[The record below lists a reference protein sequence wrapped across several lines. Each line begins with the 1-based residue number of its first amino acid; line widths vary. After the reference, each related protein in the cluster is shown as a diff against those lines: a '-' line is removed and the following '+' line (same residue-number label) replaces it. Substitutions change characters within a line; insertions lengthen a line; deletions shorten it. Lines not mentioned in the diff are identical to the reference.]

1 MSSATYS
8 VSAEDNTGKSNKS
21 NTPEKTTYRL
31 AIPKA
36 IENFDPINSE
46 GQFNSQV
53 ISQIYS
59 TLVTYRTQKTDKNQ
73 SFSDIVPLIS
83 EEWNISSDRKIY
95 NFKIRN
101 DVLFH
106 NGRNMTAY
114 DIKHTFERLAS
125 TKVLPGAQTWI
136 FKDVPIKGLEKYRRD
151 TKNNVKDP
159 DLSGIKVIDDYI
171 VQFELTR
178 STPLF
183 LKSLAMPIFSI
194 IPKEEVDKW
203 GKEFGNRPVGTGP
216 YKIEKITAD
225 QIFLTKNENYFEKD
239 LPKIDSLIYKIIPQ
253 VNEEYRQFRLGRLE
267 QTAIPD
273 SEIDRL
279 LQAENLNK
287 YNINVFDNNSFN
299 DRNVSDII
307 KEPRLINTFLG
318 ISNKNTMLKPQKVRH
333 ALNYSINK
341 KKIISNVL
349 KYKAIESYGIIPED
363 FPGVNGGRKTPYPFD
378 MVKAKKLFYESGFN
392 DRNND
397 GVLEYNKKPATLNFW
412 YYDDPETEK
421 VCNAISEN
429 LQAVGFKVNLQKTTN
444 WRDFLAKIVSGRAD
458 IYHFSWKAKYDD
470 LDKYLTPMFDSNFI
484 GSSNIS
490 SFSDKEIDSMLS
502 KARKIPEEEYRN
514 RIYNEADKKIVEK
527 APWVFL
533 YQPVK
538 YVRVKPYVYGMQIH
552 PVMQDV
558 LKYTYFKKNDI
569 LTSLNNDNR

>member
-1 MSSATYS
+1 MGSATYS
-8 VSAEDNTGKSNKS
+8 ISAEDNTLKSS
-21 NTPEKTTYRL
+21 ESTSYRL
-31 AIPKA
+31 AIPKS

-46 GQFNSQV
+46 GQFNSQI

-59 TLVTYRTQKTDKNQ
+59 TLVTYRTQKSDKSQ
-73 SFSDIVPLIS
+73 SYSDIVPLIA
-83 EEWNISSDRKIY
+83 EEWNLSSDRKVY

-101 DVLFH
+101 DIYFH
-106 NGRNMTAY
+106 NGRNLTAY

-136 FKDVPIKGLEKYRRD
+136 FKDVPIKGIDKYRRD

-159 DLSGIKVIDDYI
+159 DLSGVKVIDDYI

-183 LKSLAMPIFSI
+183 LKSLAMPVFSI
-194 IPKEEVDKW
+194 TPKEEIDKW

-216 YKIEKITAD
+216 YKIERITAD
-225 QIFLTKNENYFEKD
+225 QIFLTKNTNYFEKD
-239 LPKIDSLIYKIIPQ
+239 LPKIDSLVYKVIPE
-253 VNEEYRQFRLGRLE
+253 VNEEYRQFKLGRLE

-273 SEIDRL
+273 TEIDRL
-279 LQAENLNK
+279 LQSENLNK
-287 YNINVFDNNSFN
+287 YNVNVFDNDSFN
-299 DRNVSDII
+299 DRTISDII
-307 KEPRLINTFLG
+307 KEPRLVNTFLG
-318 ISNKNTMLKPQKVRH
+318 ISNKNTMLKSQKVRH

-341 KKIISNVL
+341 RKIISNVL

-363 FPGVNGGRKTPYPFD
+363 FPGVNKGRTSPYPFD
-378 MVKAKKLFYESGFN
+378 IVKARKLFYESGFN

-412 YYDDPETEK
+412 YYDDSETEK
-421 VCNAISEN
+421 VCNAVAEN
-429 LQAVGFKVNLQKTTN
+429 LQAIGFKVNLQKTTN

-502 KARKIPEEEYRN
+502 KARKIPEEEFRN
-514 RIYNEADKKIVEK
+514 KIYNEVDKKIVEK

-538 YVRVKPYVYGMQIH
+538 YIRVKPYVYGMQIH

-558 LKYTYFKKNDI
+558 LKYTYFKKNDT
-569 LTSLNNDNR
+569 LTLNK